1 LSLIVEQKN
10 LSARYIIIKQFPLN
24 CTHIAAFFGSII
36 THGIS
41 IWISALSFVYLIRI
55 YHVFTS
61 FIFIMTLRFLSQ
73 WTFMFLLF

>member
-24 CTHIAAFFGSII
+24 CIHIAAFFGSIF

-41 IWISALSFVYLIRI
+41 IWTSAY
-55 YHVFTS
+55 
-61 FIFIMTLRFLSQ
+61 
-73 WTFMFLLF
+73 